1 METTVFMTIDF
12 VLVPQVLEVFH
23 LFKNIDPVLQ
33 VTCTTS
39 GLDLLSMISHLT
51 SAAHMHTNGSHYTC
65 KATVDREDVDINTIG
80 VSTSEIFN
88 AFKDHKGKR
97 VRVQLESLTSP
108 ELSVQILEGD
118 QYQLQNCRIQVSK
131 MAKAFAVLPI
141 RECDVACIL
150 PTYTLH
156 DLTRQAVSYRER
168 YSNVAVHTE
177 EELAGLI
184 RVDFK
189 EAATG
194 SENPYQIL
202 LNDGDIHIDLP
213 AGMVKNHRRSKI
225 GSSLGGSYNA
235 SHFFGSTRP
244 ICSAVVLRFT
254 RGGEY
259 PLVFEYTLPDD
270 AMLHIA
276 LVPVLE

>member
-1 METTVFMTIDF
+1 METTAFMTIDF

-23 LFKNIDPVLQ
+23 FFKNIDPVLQ

-39 GLDLLSMISHLT
+39 GLDLLSMTSHLT

-65 KATVDREDVDINTIG
+65 KVTVDREYDNINLMHLKIT
-80 VSTSEIFN
+80 
-88 AFKDHKGKR
+88 KR

-118 QYQLQNCRIQVSK
+118 QYQLHGCRIQVSK
-131 MAKAFAVLPI
+131 MAKAFTVLPI

-150 PTYTLH
+150 PTYNLH
-156 DLTRQAVSYRER
+156 DLTRQAVNYRER

-202 LNDGDIHIDLP
+202 FNDGDIPIDLP

-225 GSSLGGSYNA
+225 GCSLGGSYNA
-235 SHFFGSTRP
+235 SHFLGSTRP

-254 RGGEY
+254 RGGKY
-259 PLVFEYTLPDD
+259 PLVSEYTLPDD